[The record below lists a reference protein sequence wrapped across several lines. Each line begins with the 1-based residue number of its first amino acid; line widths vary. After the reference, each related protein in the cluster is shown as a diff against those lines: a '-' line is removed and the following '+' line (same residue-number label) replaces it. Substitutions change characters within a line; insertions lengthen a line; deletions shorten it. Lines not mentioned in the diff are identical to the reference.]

1 MSTTDVIGIV
11 IAVVVVGAFA
21 VVAVRGMRRRKLRER
36 FGEEYERAVDE
47 KGGRSAAEAELRRRE
62 RRHASLDLHELS
74 DAERHRFRDGWVAV
88 QAMFVDAPVTAVR
101 EGDRLVTDLV
111 TSRGYPV
118 SNYQDRLADLSVE
131 HANVLSHYRDAHEI
145 SERNDAGTA
154 TTEELRKALV
164 HYRELFADL
173 LGEEPVTETPDNAAT
188 GARSNATAG
197 ASEPVAGT
205 PVAPVAEMPVE
216 PTHTEVPA
224 QAASADAPPVDDET
238 RSGATAGE
246 SVRTGARGSA
256 SHGDASA
263 PHTHADEA

>member
-173 LGEEPVTETPDNAAT
+173 LGEEPVTET
-188 GARSNATAG
+188 
-197 ASEPVAGT
+197 
-205 PVAPVAEMPVE
+205 
-216 PTHTEVPA
+216 HTEVPP